1 MSGIFTDTVTLY
13 NHYDGRWYKTVLGGV
28 QWTEKTEKT
37 VDSDGVMHFTP
48 SVTVTVP
55 YRDGYVEPMAYQ
67 GEGFTFG
74 LENLDVVVLGRCGKA
89 ISDEYTIT
97 DLQAEFRA
105 ATVSAV
111 KDNTQRKLL
120 KHWRVTAT

>member
-13 NHYDGRWYKTVLGGV
+13 NHHGGSWHKTVLGGV
-28 QWTEKTEKT
+28 QWTERTEKT
-37 VDSDGVMHFTP
+37 ADSDGVLHLTNA
-48 SVTVTVP
+48 VTVTVP
-55 YRDGYVEPMAYQ
+55 YRDGYVEPSDYK

-74 LENLDVVVLGRCGKA
+74 LGNLDVVVLGECGRE
-89 ISDEYTIT
+89 ISDAYTIT
-97 DLQAEFRA
+97 DLQEEFRA

-120 KHWRVTAT
+120 KHWKVAAT